1 MEKKTVFKHILVT
14 LTMLSGLIST
24 QLHAQTIDTIARNA
38 LLMDA
43 ETGTI
48 LLNKN
53 SDQAFPPASMSK
65 LMTIYMALDQI
76 KSGDVSLQDEITI
89 TNDQWRRWRD
99 LFKNE
104 GSTMF
109 LAVNDTV
116 TLEDLLRG
124 VIVLSGND
132 ASVAIAEHLAG
143 DEAAF
148 AAWMNEKA
156 LEIGLENS
164 HFVNSTGWPAEGH
177 EMSARDLARLSQ
189 LLVNDF
195 PDLYP
200 MFGERRYLYKEHT
213 GNQYNRNPLLGSF
226 EGADGLKTGSTQE
239 AGYCLTASAER
250 DGRRLILVLAGLQNK
265 SERNRE
271 SQRLMGIGFRMFDN
285 YHLFQAGEVV
295 DHADVWL
302 GERAT
307 IPLVVKDKQALTL
320 SKRQRSGMKVTISY
334 SGPIP
339 APIVKGQPVAVMT
352 ITAPTME
359 PKTVELVA
367 GDDVT
372 AISGF
377 GKLGAALKY
386 MLFGAMPAQVTD
398 Q

>member
-1 MEKKTVFKHILVT
+1 MFKHILISF
-14 LTMLSGLIST
+14 MLMSGLIAST
-24 QLHAQTIDTIARNA
+24 ANAQTIDTIAKNA

-65 LMTIYMALDQI
+65 LMTIYMAFEQI
-76 KSGDVSLQDEITI
+76 KAGEANLSDEITI
-89 TNDQWRRWRD
+89 TNDQWRRWRNM
-99 LFKNE
+99 FKNE

-143 DEAAF
+143 DESGF
-148 AAWMNEKA
+148 AQWMNEKA
-156 LEIGLENS
+156 LEIGLKDS

-177 EMSARDLARLSQ
+177 KMSARDLAHLTQ
-189 LLVNDF
+189 LMVNNY
-195 PDLYP
+195 PDLYT
-200 MFGERRYLYKEHT
+200 MFGERRYLYKDLT

-250 DGRRLILVLAGLQNK
+250 DGRRLILVIAGLQNK
-265 SERNRE
+265 SERTRE
-271 SQRLMGIGFRMFDN
+271 SQRLMGLGFRMFDN

-307 IPLVVKDKQALTL
+307 IPLVVAEKQALTL
-320 SKRQRSGMKVTISY
+320 SKRQRSGMKVTVEY
-334 SGPIP
+334 SSPIP
-339 APIVKGQPVAVMT
+339 APIAKGQPIATMT

-359 PKTVELVA
+359 PHVIELVA
-367 GDDVT
+367 GNDVT
-372 AISGF
+372 AVSGF

-386 MLFGAMPAQVTD
+386 MLFGAMPD
-398 Q
+398 